1 MTRFSALPVAR
12 LPRRTMCSG
21 RRGGDRSLPT
31 GNASQVSDGAA
42 AVLLAKRSK
51 AAQLGLPVLGVL
63 KSFAVVGVPPDVMGI
78 GPAYAIPAAVEKA
91 GKDHAAQHG
100 AELLPVD

>member
-1 MTRFSALPVAR
+1 
-12 LPRRTMCSG
+12 MCLG
-21 RRGGDRSLPT
+21 KKGVNRSVPT

-63 KSFAVVGVPPDVMGI
+63 RSFAVVGVPPDVMGI
-78 GPAYAIPAAVEKA
+78 GPAYAIPVAVEKA
-91 GKDHAAQHG
+91 GKNPLSFVRCLANQTLWT
-100 AELLPVD
+100 EI

>member
-12 LPRRTMCSG
+12 LPRRTVCSG

-63 KSFAVVGVPPDVMGI
+63 RSFAVVGVPPDVMGI

-91 GKDHAAQHG
+91 GKDHTAQHG

>member
-1 MTRFSALPVAR
+1 
-12 LPRRTMCSG
+12 MCS
-21 RRGGDRSLPT
+21 DKKVVNRSLPT

-63 KSFAVVGVPPDVMGI
+63 RSFAVVGVPPDVMGI
-78 GPAYAIPAAVEKA
+78 GPAYAIPVAVEKA
-91 GKDHAAQHG
+91 GKNRLSLTQFLA
-100 AELLPVD
+100 